1 VRNNGSA
8 MALEKNPTNVLAAFE
23 ILLEELET
31 EIELINKVGSSAF
44 ANRDYDRA
52 RQALAR
58 ADQATVFREQVSALR
73 VEWEKLAPPPNSDDD
88 GMDMNERHDLNRL
101 RRGLRTRE
109 TAYFK
114 PILQILNQM
123 GGAAKT
129 SEVLSRIQKVM
140 KGTLQEVDY
149 EPLASDP
156 EIPRW
161 WNTAQWAHHSM
172 VQNGLLKADSP
183 RGTWEMTEA
192 GTKLISEFES

>member
-8 MALEKNPTNVLAAFE
+8 LTLEKNPTNVLAAFE

-31 EIELINKVGSSAF
+31 EIELINKVGAKAF

-58 ADQATVFREQVSALR
+58 ADQSTVFREQVSALR
-73 VEWEKLAPPPNSDDD
+73 VEWEKLAPPPSGDDD
-88 GMDMNERHDLNRL
+88 EIDAQERYDLARL
-101 RRGLRTRE
+101 HRGLRTRE

-114 PILQILNQM
+114 PILQILQQM
-123 GGAAKT
+123 GGTAKT
-129 SEVLSRIQKVM
+129 TEVLNRVQKVM

-156 EIPRW
+156 DIPRW

-172 VQNGLLKADSP
+172 VQAGLLKADSP

-192 GTKLISEFES
+192 GAKLISEFDS

>member
-1 VRNNGSA
+1 
-8 MALEKNPTNVLAAFE
+8 MMIEDNPTNVVAAFE
-23 ILLEELET
+23 ILLEELEA
-31 EIELINKVGSSAF
+31 EIELINKNGSKAF

-52 RQALAR
+52 RTAIAR
-58 ADQATVFREQVSALR
+58 ADQTTVFREQIAALR
-73 VEWEKLAPPPNSDDD
+73 AEWEKLSPIPGSEEEEAEA
-88 GMDMNERHDLNRL
+88 NERHNFGRL
-101 RRGLRTRE
+101 HRGLRTRE

-123 GGAAKT
+123 GGSAKT
-129 SEVLSRIQKVM
+129 SEVLGRIQKLM
-140 KGTLQEVDY
+140 KGILRDVDF

-172 VQNGLLKADSP
+172 VQAGLLKSDSP

-192 GTKLISEFES
+192 GAKLISEFAS

>member
-1 VRNNGSA
+1 LRNNGSA
-8 MALEKNPTNVLAAFE
+8 MMIEKTPTNVLAAFE

-31 EIELINKVGSSAF
+31 EIELINKDGSKAF

-58 ADQATVFREQVSALR
+58 ADQATVFREQLSALR
-73 VEWEKLAPPPNSDDD
+73 VEWEKLAPPPGGEEDELSMTD
-88 GMDMNERHDLNRL
+88 RHDHSRL
-101 RRGLRTRE
+101 HRGLRTRE

-114 PILQILNQM
+114 PILQVLQQL
-123 GGAAKT
+123 GGTAKT
-129 SEVLSRIQKVM
+129 NEVLSRVQKVM

-156 EIPRW
+156 EVPRW

-172 VQNGLLKADSP
+172 VQAGLLKGDSP
-183 RGTWEMTEA
+183 RGTWEITEA
-192 GTKLISEFES
+192 GLKLISEFES

>member
-1 VRNNGSA
+1 VRTNG
-8 MALEKNPTNVLAAFE
+8 NPTTIESTPTSVLAAFE

-31 EIELINKVGSSAF
+31 EIELINKVGSRAF

-52 RQALAR
+52 REALSR
-58 ADQATVFREQVSALR
+58 ADQATVFREQLAALR
-73 VEWEKLAPPPNSDDD
+73 AEWEKITLPPGGEEEESEKS
-88 GMDMNERHDLNRL
+88 ERHNLTRL
-101 RRGLRTRE
+101 HRGLRTRE

-114 PILQILNQM
+114 PILQVLNQL
-123 GGAAKT
+123 GGSAKT
-129 SEVLSRIQKVM
+129 VDILTRIQKVM

-156 EIPRW
+156 EMPRW

-172 VQNGLLKADSP
+172 VQAGLLKADSP

-192 GTKLISEFES
+192 GVRLISEFE

>member
-1 VRNNGSA
+1 MRTNGNGL
-8 MALEKNPTNVLAAFE
+8 ALEKNPTSVLAAFE

-31 EIELINKVGSSAF
+31 EIELINKVGAGAF

-58 ADQATVFREQVSALR
+58 ADQATVFREQLSALR
-73 VEWEKLAPPPNSDDD
+73 LEWEKLSPESSGEDDEYAAH
-88 GMDMNERHDLNRL
+88 ERHDLSRL

-129 SEVLSRIQKVM
+129 SEVLTRVQKVM
-140 KGTLQEVDY
+140 KGTLQDVDY

-156 EIPRW
+156 EVPRW
-161 WNTAQWAHHSM
+161 WNTAHWAHHSM
-172 VQNGLLKADSP
+172 VQAGLLKADSP
-183 RGTWEMTEA
+183 RGTWEITEA
-192 GTKLISEFES
+192 GLKLISEFAS

>member
-1 VRNNGSA
+1 MRNNGSA
-8 MALEKNPTNVLAAFE
+8 LALEKNPTNVLAAFE

-31 EIELINKVGSSAF
+31 EIELINKAGSKAF
-44 ANRDYDRA
+44 ANREYDRA
-52 RQALAR
+52 REALSR
-58 ADQATVFREQVSALR
+58 ADQATVFREQIAALR
-73 VEWEKLAPPPNSDDD
+73 TEWEKIIPAANGEEEGIEKS
-88 GMDMNERHDLNRL
+88 ERHNPARL

-114 PILQILNQM
+114 PILQILSQM
-123 GGAAKT
+123 GGSAKT
-129 SEVLSRIQKVM
+129 NDILSRVHKVM
-140 KGTLQEVDY
+140 KGTLQDVDY

-172 VQNGLLKADSP
+172 VQAGLLKADTP

-192 GTKLISEFES
+192 GAKLISEFES